1 MVAVEPVEMT
11 LAAAAGKL
19 LAVVADNI
27 SAERPNV
34 VEIGLQPAPGLMASL
49 LQTR

>member
-1 MVAVEPVEMT
+1 MVAVELVDVT

-19 LAVVADNI
+19 LAVVADKI
-27 SAERPNV
+27 LVERPNV

-49 LQTR
+49 FQTR